1 MKFGNARIPYKLTAY
16 SKTNEE
22 KCIEEGFLTVHK
34 AWDAKSTITTGFYK
48 LCIWFSLNCFPSA
61 KILCSL
67 MHE

>member
-34 AWDAKSTITTGFYK
+34 AWNAKITITTGLFFFNSTVIK
-48 LCIWFSLNCFPSA
+48 N
-61 KILCSL
+61 
-67 MHE
+67 